1 MERDFILHPSGEEKT
16 PMGEPGPAYL
26 RKVTN
31 DVLDAL
37 VIAAERASAGHP
49 LSPGLLVEIV
59 NGLKDSA
66 AFDDFYR
73 RSFAEIAQLVATE
86 DLNQRRTNAFGR
98 LVIHPLD
105 PLFETGELDRA
116 LIGNLFSFLHM
127 VLGEEAQ
134 ANADRCRDILAML
147 RDEMGTSFTWDA
159 FFSDP
164 EVRLVEWQVLLRIAD
179 LFKRF
184 DVRKD
189 WFIKLMHHRQ
199 NTISVASNAFYTIE
213 HETAAEPITFG
224 EREFALIFHAW
235 FDPLE
240 NLSPR
245 DDLAFRRAFGS
256 NPRGRIGPFLTLLAG
271 CPVAPA
277 GSGC

>member
-1 MERDFILHPSGEEKT
+1 
-16 PMGEPGPAYL
+16 MGEQGPAYL

-37 VIAAERASAGHP
+37 VVAAERASAGHP

-59 NGLKDSA
+59 SGLKDSA

-73 RSFAEIAQLVATE
+73 RSYAEIAQIVADD

-105 PLFETGELDRA
+105 PLFEAGELDRA

-134 ANADRCRDILAML
+134 ANADRCRDVLAML
-147 RDEMGTSFTWDA
+147 RDELGTSFSWEA
-159 FFSDP
+159 FFNDP

-199 NTISVASNAFYTIE
+199 NTVSVASNAFYTIE
-213 HETAAEPITFG
+213 HDAAAEPITFG

-245 DDLAFRRAFGS
+245 DDLAFRRAFGTA
-256 NPRGRIGPFLTLLAG
+256 PRGRIGSFLTLLAG

>member
-1 MERDFILHPSGEEKT
+1 
-16 PMGEPGPAYL
+16 MGEQGPAYL

-37 VIAAERASAGHP
+37 VIAAERASSGRP
-49 LSPGLLVEIV
+49 LSVALLEEVV
-59 NGLKDSA
+59 SGLKGSA

-73 RSFAEIAQLVATE
+73 RSYAEITELVGA
-86 DLNQRRTNAFGR
+86 DDINQRRANAFGR
-98 LVIHPLD
+98 LMIHPFD
-105 PLFETGELDRA
+105 PLFEAGELDRE

-127 VLGEEAQ
+127 VLGDEAE
-134 ANADRCRDILAML
+134 AHAARCRDILATL
-147 RDEMGTSFTWDA
+147 RDELGTSFSWEA
-159 FFSDP
+159 FFDDP
-164 EVRLVEWQVLLRIAD
+164 DIRLIEWQVLLHVAD

-199 NTISVASNAFYTIE
+199 NTVSVASNAFYAIE
-213 HETAAEPITFG
+213 HDAVAEPITFG
-224 EREFALIFHAW
+224 EREFSLIFHAW

-240 NLSPR
+240 SLSPR
-245 DDLAFRRAFGS
+245 DDLAFRRAFGGA
-256 NPRGRIGPFLTLLAG
+256 PRARIGAFLTHLAG